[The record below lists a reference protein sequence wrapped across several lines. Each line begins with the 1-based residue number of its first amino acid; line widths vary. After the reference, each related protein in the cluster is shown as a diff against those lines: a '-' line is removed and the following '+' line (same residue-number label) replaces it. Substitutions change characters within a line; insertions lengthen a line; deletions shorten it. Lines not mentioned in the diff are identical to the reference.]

1 MYGRNSSP
9 WLKPKGFPSSKIMK
23 KETINT
29 FTNKYS
35 LNGTIESVKW
45 TVDSKAKE
53 IKTSSI
59 SDDKNVLSFVTIKN
73 IEGLTDAELG
83 VNDTSKLKKMISVL
97 DEEITVEYVK
107 REDKI
112 VALTLQSNEVDVQYV
127 TADLNVIPSV
137 PALKKLPDFNLEIPL
152 SKEFVGT
159 FIKAKNSLPDV
170 DTFTLLT
177 DKKGKL
183 KLIIGYSNINS
194 NRINVDLKPK
204 DGKDK
209 LGKTLHFSANYL
221 KEILTSNSDCE
232 NAVLKI
238 SDAGLAHVEFSNDN
252 FVSNYY
258 LVEIKNID

>member
-1 MYGRNSSP
+1 MR
-9 WLKPKGFPSSKIMK
+9 
-23 KETINT
+23 KENINT
-29 FTNKYS
+29 FINKYS

-45 TVDSKAKE
+45 NVDSKSKE

-73 IEGLTDAELG
+73 IEGLPDAELG
-83 VNDTSKLKKMISVL
+83 VNDTSKLKRMIGVL
-97 DEEITVEYVK
+97 DEEISVEYVK
-107 REDKI
+107 RDGKI
-112 VALTLQSNEVDVQYV
+112 TALTLKTDDVEVQYV
-127 TADLNVIPSV
+127 TADLSVIPSV

-152 SKEFVGT
+152 NKEFVDR
-159 FIKAKNSLPDV
+159 FIKAKNSLSDV
-170 DTFTLLT
+170 DTFTLT
-177 DKKGKL
+177 VDKKNKL
-183 KLIIGYSNINS
+183 RLIIGYSNVNS
-194 NRINVDLKPK
+194 NRVHVDVKAK

-258 LVEIKNID
+258 LVEIKNVD